1 MISEYFSAG
10 QETAGTTDMDSYCIG
25 IDTGGTCTDGVLIS
39 NATLQVAHWVKE
51 PTTHHDLGIGV
62 GRVLERLLAS
72 GIDPEAVNR
81 LSVSTTLATNAVVEG
96 RGSRVGLLVFG
107 HVRHFKLPVTAS
119 VFMKGGHKITG
130 EEDEP
135 LDLEGLVDSVRAIRG
150 EVDSYAVCSAMSIKN
165 PTHELV
171 AEEAIGILD
180 PKPVFCSHQVSGSPG
195 MHARAATACL
205 HARLMPLMVGFLS
218 SVQISML
225 KAGLN
230 CPVTIICGNGRGA
243 NLDEAVQRAAITVA
257 SGPAATAR
265 FGCTAGEE
273 TALVV
278 DVGGTTTDVCMI
290 RHGWPVLSTEGCRIG
305 QWQTHIEAIDMYTAG
320 GGGDSHVICSL
331 EPGASIRLAPVR
343 VQPLCMTADL
353 PDPADWLGCG
363 LRSVLVMPV
372 EGIDEAAASHDDV
385 LRSLLEYGPA
395 SPENL
400 ALQIGMSGVLL
411 EKWLERLTCRQQI
424 RMIGFTPTDAL
435 HVLGRL
441 HIGSREQAE
450 QGANALAAALKMD
463 VESLCLRVV
472 AATEQ
477 TIETIILDYLARK
490 VWPASEAAPFLS
502 SKDNPLFSLSV
513 AVKIPIIGIGA
524 ASRCFLPAV
533 AERLRTTVRFPEH
546 YEVGNA
552 VGAALIGREE
562 MGRGAFYGVMP

>member
-1 MISEYFSAG
+1 
-10 QETAGTTDMDSYCIG
+10 MDSYSIG

-39 NATLQVAHWVKE
+39 NSTLQVAYSVKE

-62 GRVLERLLAS
+62 GRVLQRLLAS
-72 GIDPEAVNR
+72 GISPEAINR

-96 RGSRVGLLVFG
+96 RGARVGLLVFG

-130 EEDEP
+130 DEDEP
-135 LDLEGLVDSVRAIRG
+135 LDVEGLVDAVRAIRG

-165 PTHELV
+165 PVHELV
-171 AEEAIGILD
+171 AEEAIAILD

-195 MHARAATACL
+195 MHGRAATACL

-225 KAGLN
+225 RAGLS
-230 CPVTIICGNGRGA
+230 CPVTIICGSGRGA
-243 NLDEAVQRAAITVA
+243 GLDEAVQRAAITVA

-265 FGCTAGEE
+265 FGCTAGEQ

-290 RHGWPVLSTEGCRIG
+290 RDGHPVLSSEGCRIG
-305 QWQTHIEAIDMYTAG
+305 QWQTHIEAVDMYTAG
-320 GGGDSHVICSL
+320 GGGDSHVICSAD
-331 EPGASIRLAPVR
+331 EQEGCVRLATAR
-343 VQPLCMTADL
+343 VQPLSMTVDL

-363 LRSVLVMPV
+363 LRNALIMPI
-372 EGIDEAAASHDDV
+372 EGLDEQVVAQDEI
-385 LRSLLEYGPA
+385 LRCLRDHGPVN
-395 SPENL
+395 PETL
-400 ALQIGMSGVLL
+400 AWKTGLSGVPL
-411 EKWLERLTCRQQI
+411 EKRLERLANLQQI

-435 HVLGRL
+435 HVLSRL
-441 HIGSREQAE
+441 AIGNKEQAE
-450 QGANALAAALKMD
+450 RGAAALAAALNME
-463 VESLCLRVV
+463 VEALCLRVV
-472 AATEQ
+472 AETEQ
-477 TIETIILDYLARK
+477 TIETIILDYLAHK

-502 SKDNPLFSLSV
+502 SRDNSLFSLSV

-533 AERLRTTVRFPEH
+533 AERLRTSVSFPEH

-562 MGRGAFYGVMP
+562 FPA

>member
-1 MISEYFSAG
+1 ME
-10 QETAGTTDMDSYCIG
+10 SYCIG

-39 NATLQVAHWVKE
+39 NSTLKVLHWVKE

-62 GRVLERLLAS
+62 GRALERLLAGS
-72 GIDPEAVNR
+72 AISPETVKR

-96 RGSRVGLLVFG
+96 RGARVGLLVFG

-135 LDLEGLVDSVRAIRG
+135 LDLENLVDAVRAIRG

-165 PTHELV
+165 PAHELV
-171 AEEAIGILD
+171 AEEAIAILD

-243 NLDEAVQRAAITVA
+243 GLDEAVQRAAITVA

-265 FGCTAGEE
+265 FGCTAGEQ

-290 RHGWPVLSTEGCRIG
+290 RDGHPVLSNEGCRIG

-320 GGGDSHVICSL
+320 GGGDSHVICAS
-331 EPGASIRLAPVR
+331 EEGEGGSIRLAPLR
-343 VQPLCMTADL
+343 VQPLCMTAGL
-353 PDPADWLGCG
+353 PDPEDWLGCG
-363 LRSVLVMPV
+363 LRNSLIMPV
-372 EGIDEAAASHDDV
+372 DGLDEATASHDD
-385 LRSLLEYGPA
+385 LLNCLLQHGPLSPQSLAMKTGA
-395 SPENL
+395 T
-400 ALQIGMSGVLL
+400 GMLL
-411 EKWLERLTCRQQI
+411 EKWLERLAYRQQI
-424 RMIGFTPTDAL
+424 KVIGFTPTDAL
-435 HVLGRL
+435 HVLGKL
-441 HIGSREQAE
+441 AIGKRQQAE
-450 QGANALAAALKMD
+450 QGAKALAAALGMD

-477 TIETIILDYLARK
+477 VIETIILDYLARK

-502 SKDNPLFSLSV
+502 SKDNPFFSLSV

-533 AERLRTTVRFPEH
+533 AERLCTTVSFPEY

-562 MGRGAFYGVMP
+562 FPTDSVCRQTISEQE

>member
-1 MISEYFSAG
+1 ME
-10 QETAGTTDMDSYCIG
+10 SYCIG

-39 NATLQVAHWVKE
+39 NSSLQVAHWVKE

-62 GRVLERLLAS
+62 GRALERLLAGS
-72 GIDPEAVNR
+72 GVPPEAVSR

-96 RGSRVGLLVFG
+96 RGARVGLLVFG
-107 HVRHFKLPVTAS
+107 PVRHFKLPVTAS

-135 LDLEGLVDSVRAIRG
+135 LDIEGLVDSVRAIRG

-171 AEEAIGILD
+171 AEEAIAVLD

-195 MHARAATACL
+195 MHGRAATACL

-225 KAGLN
+225 RTGLS
-230 CPVTIICGNGRGA
+230 CPVTIICGSGRGA
-243 NLDEAVQRAAITVA
+243 SLDEAVRRAAITVA

-265 FGCTAGEE
+265 FGCTAGEP

-290 RHGWPVLSTEGCRIG
+290 RDSHPVLSNEGCRIG
-305 QWQTHIEAIDMYTAG
+305 QWRTHIEAIDMYTAA
-320 GGGDSHVICSL
+320 GGGDSHVICESRDSGL
-331 EPGASIRLAPVR
+331 RLASAR
-343 VQPLCMTADL
+343 VQPLCMTAGL
-353 PDPADWLGCG
+353 PDPEDWLGCG
-363 LRSVLVMPV
+363 LRNALVMPV
-372 EGIDEAAASHDDV
+372 EGVNEEAAVHDDV
-385 LRSLLEYGPA
+385 MRCLLQHGPL
-395 SPENL
+395 SPQAL
-400 ALQIGMSGVLL
+400 ALKTGAAGVLL
-411 EKWLERLTCRQQI
+411 EKWLERLVYRQQI
-424 RMIGFTPTDAL
+424 RMVGFTPTDAL
-435 HVLGRL
+435 HVLGKL
-441 HIGSREQAE
+441 TIGDRRQAE
-450 QGANALAAALKMD
+450 QGAGALAAALGM
-463 VESLCLRVV
+463 EAEAFCLRVV
-472 AATEQ
+472 AETEQ
-477 TIETIILDYLARK
+477 VIETIILDYLARK
-490 VWPASEAAPFLS
+490 AWPASEAAPFLT

-533 AERLRTTVRFPEH
+533 AERLRTTVSFPDY

-562 MGRGAFYGVMP
+562 CAVALN

>member
-1 MISEYFSAG
+1 ME
-10 QETAGTTDMDSYCIG
+10 SYCIG

-39 NATLQVAHWVKE
+39 NSTLKAAHWVKE
-51 PTTHHDLGIGV
+51 ATTHHDLGIGV
-62 GRVLERLLAS
+62 GRVLARLLAES
-72 GIDPEAVNR
+72 GIEPEAVNR

-96 RGSRVGLLVFG
+96 RGARVGLLVFG

-130 EEDEP
+130 EEEEP

-165 PTHELV
+165 PAHELV
-171 AEEAIGILD
+171 AEEAIAVLD

-243 NLDEAVQRAAITVA
+243 GLDEAVQRAAITVA

-265 FGCTAGEE
+265 FGCTAGEQI
-273 TALVV
+273 ALVV

-290 RHGWPVLSTEGCRIG
+290 RNGMPVLSREGCQIG
-305 QWQTHIEAIDMYTAG
+305 QWRTHIEAIDMYTAG

-331 EPGASIRLAPVR
+331 EHGQAKIRLAPVR
-343 VQPLCMTADL
+343 VQPLATTADL
-353 PDPADWLGCG
+353 PDPEDWLGCG
-363 LRSVLVMPV
+363 LRNALVMPT
-372 EGIDEAAASHDDV
+372 EGLNEESAAHDEI
-385 LRSLLEYGPA
+385 LRSLLEYGA
-395 SPENL
+395 ANPETL
-400 ALQIGMSGVLL
+400 AVQIGMSGVLL
-411 EKWLERLTCRQQI
+411 EKWLERLTYCQQI
-424 RMIGFTPTDAL
+424 QMIGFTPTDAL

-441 HIGSREQAE
+441 DIGSREQAGR
-450 QGANALAAALKMD
+450 GAAVLAKAMNMD

-472 AATEQ
+472 AEAEQ

-490 VWPASEAAPFLS
+490 VWPASEAAPFLT

-533 AERLRTTVRFPEH
+533 AERLRTAVSFPEH

-562 MGRGAFYGVMP
+562 FLGLQ

>member
-1 MISEYFSAG
+1 
-10 QETAGTTDMDSYCIG
+10 MDSYCIG
-25 IDTGGTCTDGVLIS
+25 IDTGGTCTDAVLIS
-39 NATLQVAHWVKE
+39 NSTLKVVHWVKE

-62 GRVLERLLAS
+62 GRALERLLAAS
-72 GIDPEAVNR
+72 DISPELVAR

-96 RGSRVGLLVFG
+96 RGARVALLVFG

-119 VFMKGGHKITG
+119 IFMKGGHKITG
-130 EEDEP
+130 EEEEP

-165 PTHELV
+165 PAHELV
-171 AEEAIGILD
+171 AEEAIAILD

-195 MHARAATACL
+195 MQARAATACL

-225 KAGLN
+225 KTGLS

-243 NLDEAVQRAAITVA
+243 GLDEAVQRAAITVA

-265 FGCTAGEE
+265 FGCTAGEQ

-290 RHGWPVLSTEGCRIG
+290 RHGYPVLSNEGCRIG
-305 QWQTHIEAIDMYTAG
+305 QWQTHIEAIDMYTAA

-331 EPGASIRLAPVR
+331 EPGSSIRLAPLR
-343 VQPLCMTADL
+343 VQPLCMTPDL

-363 LRSVLVMPV
+363 LRSTLIMLV
-372 EGIDEAAASHDDV
+372 EGLDEAAASHDEI
-385 LRSLLEYGPA
+385 LRNLLEYGPA

-400 ALQIGMSGVLL
+400 ALQTGMSGVLL
-411 EKWLERLTCRQQI
+411 EKWLERLASRQQI

-441 HIGSREQAE
+441 AIGSQVQAE
-450 QGANALAAALKMD
+450 RGAAALSSALQMKE
-463 VESLCLRVV
+463 ESLCLRVILE
-472 AATEQ
+472 AEK

-490 VWPASEAAPFLS
+490 VWPANETAPFLS

-533 AERLRTTVRFPEH
+533 AERLRTTVSFPEH

-562 MGRGAFYGVMP
+562 ELAAFAWGSAGTAN